1 MSSEST
7 KRVKGFKNLFLESK
21 YLDTTIKRNLKE
33 RKTQLAKYD
42 KVLCASYLK
51 NGTKYHCNHMILKL
65 KVTDGNA
72 LLKNTFLKSL
82 LLITLSLSSPG

>member
-42 KVLCASYLK
+42 KVLCAASYLK
-51 NGTKYHCNHMILKL
+51 NGTKYHCNQPHDTKIESNRWQCTFK
-65 KVTDGNA
+65 KY
-72 LLKNTFLKSL
+72 LLKIIVINHS
-82 LLITLSLSSPG
+82 